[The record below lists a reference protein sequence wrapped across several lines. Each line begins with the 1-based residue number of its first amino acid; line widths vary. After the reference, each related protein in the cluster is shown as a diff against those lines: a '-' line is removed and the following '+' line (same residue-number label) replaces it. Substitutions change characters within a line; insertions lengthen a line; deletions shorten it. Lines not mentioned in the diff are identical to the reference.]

1 MKVLCT
7 LHCALMGKGSKRRP
21 GKQSVY
27 NLEWDR
33 IFKRKKVKAKCEK
46 CGKYIAIQDIKT
58 HECKE

>member
-1 MKVLCT
+1 
-7 LHCALMGKGSKRRP
+7 MGKGSKRRP

-58 HECKE
+58 HKCKE

>member
-1 MKVLCT
+1 
-7 LHCALMGKGSKRRP
+7 MGKGSKRRP

-27 NLEWDR
+27 NREWDR